1 MALLAGN
8 LANKV
13 IGFFIMLSVAR
24 FLGAE
29 QFGLY
34 TFVFA
39 YVGFF
44 GLVTDLG
51 LTTVV
56 ARELSQDE
64 TTGRVWLGNA
74 MGVRWIVSVVGYAVC
89 VGASL
94 LYHGRSETTSLV
106 ALAACTFFFAPLN
119 TNSAIFT
126 ARLKLYGPSLISLM
140 SRTLLLVAVQVLAR
154 RGAHVGTLIALEVA
168 LGGLTTVVL
177 WSWAHHMLAPTY
189 RVHFATIRRL
199 LAEGIPLFMTSV
211 FVALYFRIDVFFLEY
226 YSGND
231 AVGSYAAAYRLTEA
245 IPIAATAVTGS
256 LFPVVCQLFHQGDS
270 LVLEKVVRGSQKILL
285 AMALPAALILVWH
298 ALPIVRVLY
307 GGRFD
312 SSAQALAILGCG
324 QIFVYNNILLST
336 LLVASNRGR
345 QLMLITLGMLCVN
358 VVLNFLIIP
367 IYGVPGAAVT
377 TVLTEM
383 AGTIALL
390 FPTGTYRG
398 LVNAIARLVAP
409 ACVFV
414 IVLWLCSRVS
424 PAIKLWSVLPAL
436 AGYALTIRGF
446 SVFDQEE
453 WSRLRKAV
461 F

>member
-1 MALLAGN
+1 MSLLAGN

-24 FLGAE
+24 FLGE
-29 QFGLY
+29 GQFGLY

-44 GLVTDLG
+44 GLLTDLG

-56 ARELSQDE
+56 ARELSRDE
-64 TTGRVWLGNA
+64 ASGRVWLGNA
-74 MGVRWIVSVVGYAVC
+74 MGVRWIVSLAGYAVC
-89 VGASL
+89 VGAGL
-94 LYHGRSETTSLV
+94 LYHGWSGTTSLV

-119 TNSAIFT
+119 TSSAIFT
-126 ARLKLYGPSLISLM
+126 ARLKLYGPTLISLF
-140 SRTLLLVAVQVLAR
+140 SRILLLIAVQVLAR
-154 RGAHVGTLIALEVA
+154 GGAQLGTLIALEVM
-168 LGGLTTVVL
+168 LGGFTTVVL
-177 WSWAHHMLAPTY
+177 WSWAHHMLAPIY
-189 RVHFATIRRL
+189 RMNFSAIRRL

-211 FVALYFRIDVFFLEY
+211 FIALYFRIDVFFLEY
-226 YSGND
+226 FSGND

-245 IPIAATAVTGS
+245 IPLAATAVTGS

-270 LVLEKVVRGSQKILL
+270 LLLEKVVRGSQKILL
-285 AMALPAALILVWH
+285 AMALPATLILVWH

-324 QIFVYNNILLST
+324 QIFVYNNILSST

-345 QLMLITLGMLCVN
+345 QLMLITLGMLCIN

-367 IYGVPGAAVT
+367 IYGVPGAAAT

-383 AGTIALL
+383 AGTLALL

-398 LVNAIARLVAP
+398 LVNAILRLVAP

-424 PAIKLWSVLPAL
+424 PAIRLWSVLPAM
-436 AGYALTIRGF
+436 AGYALTIRVF

-453 WSRLRKAV
+453 WDRLKKAV

>member
-34 TFVFA
+34 TFIFA

-44 GLVTDLG
+44 GLMTDLG

-64 TTGRVWLGNA
+64 TSGRVWLGNA
-74 MGVRWIVSVVGYAVC
+74 IGARWIISLAAYAVC

-94 LYHGRSETTSLV
+94 IYHGWSGTTSLV

-126 ARLKLYGPSLISLM
+126 ARLKLYGPSLISLS
-140 SRTLLLVAVQVLAR
+140 SRTLLLIAVQVLAR
-154 RGAHVGTLIALEVA
+154 GGAQVGTLIALEVT
-168 LGGLTTVVL
+168 LGGITTLVL

-189 RVHFATIRRL
+189 RMDFSTIRRL
-199 LAEGIPLFMTSV
+199 LTEGIPLFMTSV
-211 FVALYFRIDVFFLEY
+211 FIALYFRIDVFFLEY
-226 YSGND
+226 FSGND

-270 LVLEKVVRGSQKILL
+270 LLLEKLVRGSQKILL
-285 AMALPAALILVWH
+285 AMALPAALILAWH

-324 QIFVYNNILLST
+324 QIFVYSNILSST

-345 QLMLITLGMLCVN
+345 QLMLTTLAMLCIN

-367 IYGVPGAAVT
+367 VYGVPGAAAT
-377 TVLTEM
+377 TVLTEI
-383 AGTIALL
+383 AGTIALV

-398 LVNAIARLVAP
+398 LVNAMSRLLVP
-409 ACVFV
+409 ASVFV
-414 IVLWLCSRVS
+414 VVLWLCSRVS
-424 PAIKLWSVLPAL
+424 PAIRLWSVLPAM
-436 AGYALTIRGF
+436 AGYALTIRVL

-453 WSRLRKAV
+453 WSRLKKAV

>member
-1 MALLAGN
+1 MAMVAGN

-44 GLVTDLG
+44 GLLTDLG

-56 ARELSQDE
+56 ARELSRDE
-64 TTGRVWLGNA
+64 ATGSVWLGNA
-74 MGVRWIVSVVGYAVC
+74 MVVRWIVSLAGYAVC
-89 VGASL
+89 VGSSL
-94 LYHGRSETTSLV
+94 LYQGWSGTTSLV
-106 ALAACTFFFAPLN
+106 ALSACTFFFAPLN

-126 ARLKLYGPSLISLM
+126 ARLKLYGPSLISLL
-140 SRTLLLVAVQVLAR
+140 SRTLLLIAVQILAR
-154 RGAHVGTLIALEVA
+154 RGSHVGTLIALEVT
-168 LGGLTTVVL
+168 LGGFTTLVL
-177 WSWAHHMLAPTY
+177 WAWAHHMLAPAY
-189 RVHFATIRRL
+189 RIDFPTIRRL

-256 LFPVVCQLFHQGDS
+256 LFPVVCQLFHQGDTV
-270 LVLEKVVRGSQKILL
+270 LLEKVVRGSQKILL
-285 AMALPAALILVWH
+285 AMALPAVLILVWH
-298 ALPIVRVLY
+298 ALPIVRALY

-324 QIFVYNNILLST
+324 QIFVYNNILSST

-345 QLMLITLGMLCVN
+345 QLMLITLGMLCLN

-367 IYGVPGAAVT
+367 IYGVPGAATT

-398 LVNAIARLVAP
+398 LVNAIARLAAP

-414 IVLWLCSRVS
+414 IVLWLCSRMS
-424 PAIKLWSVLPAL
+424 PAIKLWSVLPAM
-436 AGYALTIRGF
+436 ASYALTIRVF
-446 SVFDQEE
+446 SVFDPDE
-453 WSRLRKAV
+453 WSRLKKAV